1 MPGGVTSITCR
12 TLAAAMNTSLP
23 LLLVGT
29 TSAGKIRELRQLL
42 AELPARVVFPADLGL
57 DFDVA
62 EGETS
67 FVANAKLK
75 ARAYRRASG
84 LMTLAEDSGFAVD
97 ALGGE
102 PGVISARWG
111 GTDYNVKNQMIVD
124 RLAGLPKAQ
133 RGCGYVSVLAIAMPD
148 GRMFQRTAWCRGRVA
163 EAPVGTGGFGYDP
176 IFFVPELGQTMAQ
189 LEAAEKDAISHR
201 GRAVRKALPLLR
213 SLLGELAPENVDRR

>member
-1 MPGGVTSITCR
+1 
-12 TLAAAMNTSLP
+12 MNTSKP

-42 AELPARVVFPADLGL
+42 ADLPATVVFPPDLGIDL
-57 DFDVA
+57 DVS

-67 FVANAKLK
+67 FAANARKK

-111 GTDYNVKNQMIVD
+111 GTDYSVKNRLIVD
-124 RLAGLPKAQ
+124 RMAGLPEER
-133 RGCGYVSVLAIAMPD
+133 RGCAYVSVLAIATPD
-148 GRMFQRTAWCRGRVA
+148 GRIFQRTGWCRGQVA
-163 EAPVGTGGFGYDP
+163 EAPAGTGGFGYDP
-176 IFFVPELGQTMAQ
+176 IFFVPERGQTMAE
-189 LEAAEKDAISHR
+189 LEPDVKDAISHR
-201 GRAVRKALPLLR
+201 GRAVQKAMPLLR
-213 SLLGELAPENVDRR
+213 SLLVKST